1 MEKALTTQAL
11 CLSAMFGT
19 LYRNRRLTHSPFP
32 LSFFLSPLQVV
43 GRLKD
48 MGFSEAA
55 ALKALED
62 SNWDETAAVNAL
74 LSS

>member
-1 MEKALTTQAL
+1 MHQLL
-11 CLSAMFGT
+11 LLYHLSSHSFT
-19 LYRNRRLTHSPFP
+19 LPSP
-32 LSFFLSPLQVV
+32 LLQVV

-55 ALKALED
+55 ARKALED

>member
-1 MEKALTTQAL
+1 MEKALTINP
-11 CLSAMFGT
+11 LSLGNVYTPSVSHANSF
-19 LYRNRRLTHSPFP
+19 THSSLPP
-32 LSFFLSPLQVV
+32 SSLQVV

-55 ALKALED
+55 ARKALED

>member
-1 MEKALTTQAL
+1 M
-11 CLSAMFGT
+11 
-19 LYRNRRLTHSPFP
+19 YNHSLPPTRKSTWLASSYIPVSLLFP
-32 LSFFLSPLQVV
+32 PPSSSPHGACVQVV

-55 ALKALED
+55 ARKALED
-62 SNWDETAAVNAL
+62 SNWDQTAAVNAL